1 MSIIISAAAAEGADL
16 SNLAQQ
22 CRDNPFMC
30 GADAVGDA
38 ASQAV
43 GGVVSGVKGAADTA
57 HTVVSVG
64 SDPLGYFYQKAQESA
79 SSLADTVLSAAAKTT
94 LPDLTADWFIGVY
107 KASLAI
113 SITFAMIL
121 LMVQIYRTAVGR
133 QGVSDMFDA
142 VGKNFLIF
150 LGGATF
156 GPSIG
161 VLLVQVTAALESSII
176 EWGTAKLAGQ
186 TMAEVIKGVTTAAVP
201 SSIAGN
207 VVVALCLMLA
217 QVVGLFMVLLMQIVQ
232 YLMLY
237 FMGALLPL
245 GLMWLIDKNRRTFAM
260 KIVGV
265 WFATLIGHPLLIF
278 LFMIVSMF
286 VVSTISSN
294 WFGVEAIQATV
305 NLAAATLAT
314 LMVAFVPFMLYKFA
328 PILPQG
334 GLPASNARMPSPGNN
349 NRTMDDVRRRMQER
363 QREPRSGPEIG
374 ASPAQSVGAPKKGV
388 HAASAASPASKAS
401 QAGDAAKRAAATS
414 AAKKGAAAVATAG
427 TGGAAGAVVAGAK
440 AAKAVQDAAKRTATT
455 AADHVSKHI
464 DDHDEER

>member
-1 MSIIISAAAAEGADL
+1 MASECDAGPLGCAGQAIG
-16 SNLAQQ
+16 
-22 CRDNPFMC
+22 
-30 GADAVGDA
+30 DAVKDTINGDA
-38 ASQAV
+38 AIIK
-43 GGVVSGVKGAADTA
+43 GVAGAAKGAADTA
-57 HTVVSVG
+57 HTVISVG
-64 SDPLGYFYQKAQESA
+64 SDPLGYLYQKAQDSA

-94 LPDLTADWFIGVY
+94 LPDLNADWFTSVY
-107 KASLAI
+107 KASFAI

-121 LMVQIYRTAVGR
+121 LMVQIYRTTVGR

-150 LGGATF
+150 LGGAAF

-161 VLLVQVTAALESSII
+161 VLLVQITAALESSII

-186 TMAEVIKGVTTAAVP
+186 TMAEVIKGVTTSAVP

-217 QVVGLFMVLLMQIVQ
+217 QVLSLFMVLIMQIIQ

-245 GLMWLIDKNRRTFAM
+245 GLMWLIDKNRRTFAL

-278 LFMIVSMF
+278 LFMLVSMF

-334 GLPASNARMPSPGNN
+334 GLPASSERTPAPGN

-363 QREPRSGPEIG
+363 QRDPASGPG
-374 ASPAQSVGAPKKGV
+374 NTASPAQSAGSPAAGAPKKGV
-388 HAASAASPASKAS
+388 HAASPAAKAS
-401 QAGDAAKRAAATS
+401 QAGDAAKKAAAMS

-427 TGGAAGAVVAGAK
+427 TGGAACAVVAGAK
-440 AAKAVQDAAKRTATT
+440 AAKSVQDAAKRTATT